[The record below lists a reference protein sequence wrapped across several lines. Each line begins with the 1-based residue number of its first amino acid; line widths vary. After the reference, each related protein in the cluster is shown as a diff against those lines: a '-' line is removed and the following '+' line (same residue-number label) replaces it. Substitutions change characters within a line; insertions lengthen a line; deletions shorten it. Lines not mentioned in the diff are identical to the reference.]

1 MHWITFV
8 LGSALLVTARTKT
21 AEASE
26 QFDLT
31 QQESPR
37 EIYEEKGRSVWSPIP
52 EKEIYAVLNRMNE
65 KGAAKLQK
73 KRALSALSRW
83 KPLGSLGIRMK
94 AVHRTSSRAPMI
106 SMVPEMNLISPESEE
121 GLRPL
126 GQPLRWG
133 RKR

>member
-65 KGAAKLQK
+65 KGESGEMTSGKSTEFLT
-73 KRALSALSRW
+73 
-83 KPLGSLGIRMK
+83 PLFIDIIK
-94 AVHRTSSRAPMI
+94 FI
-106 SMVPEMNLISPESEE
+106 
-121 GLRPL
+121 
-126 GQPLRWG
+126 
-133 RKR
+133 K